1 MQCNTTSKFWN
12 ICSSAHNLIAINE
25 GDDFTNKIINIDP
38 IKLELEFGKE
48 STYLD
53 VPSFFFQLGFF
64 LNFRLSDFHMKA
76 EYCHTKLWVVNPS
89 LDLLTMASKITSDT
103 DPFGVL
109 KEACRNI
116 KSSW

>member
-38 IKLELEFGKE
+38 IKLKLEFGKE

-53 VPSFFFQLGFF
+53 VPSFF

-76 EYCHTKLWVVNPS
+76 EYCHTKFWVVNPS